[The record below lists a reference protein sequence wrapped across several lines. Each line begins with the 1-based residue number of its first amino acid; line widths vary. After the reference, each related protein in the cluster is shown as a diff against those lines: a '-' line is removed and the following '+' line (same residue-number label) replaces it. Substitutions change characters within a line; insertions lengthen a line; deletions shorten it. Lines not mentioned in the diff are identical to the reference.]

1 MSMTRDK
8 IIAAQAE
15 AARFIK
21 VGNEALSRLNAEAQ
35 HRDDFYNTREK
46 QGYDGPRPAEGSSPY
61 DYSYGSKET
70 GALRRASLDLTRC
83 LAELRK

>member
-15 AARFIK
+15 ASRFIRA
-21 VGNEALSRLNAEAQ
+21 GNAALSKIDAENECRDKWNADRQARGISEPYPP
-35 HRDDFYNTREK
+35 R
-46 QGYDGPRPAEGSSPY
+46 GPQPH

-70 GALRRASLDLTRC
+70 GALRRASLDLTRT

>member
-15 AARFIK
+15 ASRFIK
-21 VGNEALSRLNAEAQ
+21 AGNEALSRLNAENEDRNHWYEQRHNAGIDEPHPPTEPQ
-35 HRDDFYNTREK
+35 
-46 QGYDGPRPAEGSSPY
+46 PY

-70 GALRRASLDLTRC
+70 GALRRASLDLTRT

>member
-15 AARFIK
+15 ASRFIK
-21 VGNEALSRLNAEAQ
+21 AANEALSRLNAEAKN
-35 HRDDFYNTREK
+35 RDDYYNARAQ
-46 QGYDGPRPAEGSSPY
+46 QGYDGPRPAEGLSLF

-70 GALRRASLDLTRC
+70 GALRRASLDLTRN

>member
-1 MSMTRDK
+1 MSMTREK

-15 AARFIK
+15 ASRFIK
-21 VGNEALSRLNAEAQ
+21 AGDAALSQLNAESQ
-35 HRDDFYNTREK
+35 RRDEWNAERYAAGISEPTPPP
-46 QGYDGPRPAEGSSPY
+46 GPQPD

-70 GALRRASLDLTRC
+70 GALRRASLDLTGT

>member
-15 AARFIK
+15 ASRFIK
-21 VGNEALSRLNAEAQ
+21 AGNAALSQLNAESQ
-35 HRDDFYNTREK
+35 RRDEWNTYREER
-46 QGYDGPRPAEGSSPY
+46 GISEPRPPAGPQPD
-61 DYSYGSKET
+61 DYSYGSAET
-70 GALRRASLDLTRC
+70 GALRRASMDLTRT